1 MSSKLSIALIAKIW
15 LLVAMV
21 NLATLAFLG
30 PDVYMQYE
38 PGIIISNAILGLI
51 LYNLFMEKNDG
62 KIETSK
68 SE

>member
-1 MSSKLSIALIAKIW
+1 MSSKLSISLIAKIW

-51 LYNLFMEKNDG
+51 LYNLFMEKSNG
-62 KIETSK
+62 EIKTSK